1 MQRRRSIWLIYGA
14 TVLGVASLAIA
25 ISAIAAGSAPYA
37 IGSVL
42 SALAM
47 GLVILG
53 QVLQLRKQ
61 GKAPSK

>member
-1 MQRRRSIWLIYGA
+1 
-14 TVLGVASLAIA
+14 VLGVASLAIA
-25 ISAIAAGSAPYA
+25 ISAIAAGRASYA

-53 QVLQLRKQ
+53 QVFRLRKQ
-61 GKAPSK
+61 GKTAE

>member
-1 MQRRRSIWLIYGA
+1 MQRGRSILLICGA

-25 ISAIAAGSAPYA
+25 VSAIAAGRESYA

-53 QVLQLRKQ
+53 QVFRLRKQ
-61 GKAPSK
+61 GKTAE